1 MILTLAVHHAQ
12 AASTLVQTTS
22 TTVAQ
27 TTATTV
33 AAPAGG
39 ATTAKQVSASGL
51 VFQLVIGLAVVLG
64 IIWVAARVMKG
75 RVGMSNPKKRNATLA
90 VVGRQPLGK
99 GVQIAIVKAGSEMYL
114 LGVTAHQV
122 TRLARFQPDEID
134 NVGPGSPDD
143 LPPAVGSAPG
153 SPLPVPFRLQSSIKA
168 LQDRTLRRG

>member
-1 MILTLAVHHAQ
+1 MILTLAVQHAQ
-12 AASTLVQTTS
+12 AATTLVQTTS
-22 TTVAQ
+22 TTVGQ

-33 AAPAGG
+33 ATSG
-39 ATTAKQVSASGL
+39 ATTAKQVSATGL
-51 VFQLVIGLAVVLG
+51 MFQLVIGLAVVLG

-75 RVGMSNPKKRNATLA
+75 RVGMSSPKKRNAPLA

-99 GVQIAIVKAGSEMYL
+99 GVQIAVVKAGSEMYL

-122 TRLARFQPDEID
+122 TRLARFHPEEID
-134 NVGPGSPDD
+134 DLGPGSPDD